1 MNTSRCS
8 ICEELG
14 ETCMECQPDIDMP
27 PATGHAVPQW
37 LRDQFDVIELQ
48 VRKMGAEAVFTQ
60 MRTKVQA
67 YFEML
72 RSIERGRAGRDLF
85 LASHSGEEDI
95 KYCPYCNGEGSVGT
109 GIAEA
114 SSTLCNACEGTG
126 RKP

>member
-1 MNTSRCS
+1 MSKPEVDS
-8 ICEELG
+8 
-14 ETCMECQPDIDMP
+14 P
-27 PATGHAVPQW
+27 PETGHAIPQW

-72 RSIERGRAGRDLF
+72 RSIESAKAGRDLF
-85 LASHSGEEDI
+85 LASRSTETDSPSNEEET
-95 KYCPYCNGEGSVGT
+95 KYCPHCNGEGSVGT

-126 RKP
+126 VKP